1 MPGDLIR
8 RESPGLLLPAALV
21 GVGERAEYEDLST
34 RHSVKTTHTG
44 LKPHRHRPH
53 FLSST
58 IQYSPQ
64 CSSQTILKQ
73 LQLGTSS
80 II

>member
-44 LKPHRHRPH
+44 LKPHSHTDLISYLAQFNTVPSVPVKL
-53 FLSST
+53 F
-58 IQYSPQ
+58 
-64 CSSQTILKQ
+64 
-73 LQLGTSS
+73 
-80 II
+80 